1 MSKNRPIIVSTTQAS
16 TMPVEVSA
24 EGLEPNQCRAFVE
37 AVLSLAMRDQMLAWW
52 QGFDATSG
60 GPFMRYYG
68 PVEAED
74 RRWWEMTSAPAEDL
88 VVLWQYV
95 VGLPVLE
102 RNLPPKGK
110 VAVIKDG
117 QEVTVH
123 LEIPD
128 ACCFK
133 FQWSDEI
140 VA

>member
-1 MSKNRPIIVSTTQAS
+1 MSKNRPFIVSTTQAS

-37 AVLSLAMRDQMLAWW
+37 AVLSQAMRDQMLAWW

-102 RNLPPKGK
+102 RTLPPKGK